1 MRRDQHLSSVGGML
15 PDYSTAVLRRPRPR
29 QYFAGTVR
37 VPYIAPW
44 TGENAPPATITTRLG
59 RGGMGIGYAD
69 EYGIAERRRGALW
82 IRVPVK
88 PGAGAPLLDRV
99 HALRQRQAM
108 NFMLCQYCG
117 RPTDDR
123 RDGRRLFLLH
133 AGTGRPI
140 TDGEKTTT
148 PPVCEGCAV
157 EARGRPSAR
166 RGCVAVLV
174 EEATAWGVAGLGYA
188 PATLRP
194 VPGEHGERFTFVAYG
209 DPRLRWTLAC
219 REVVALHGCTVVDL
233 EDLRER
239 TAA

>member
-1 MRRDQHLSSVGGML
+1 M
-15 PDYSTAVLRRPRPR
+15 
-29 QYFAGTVR
+29 R

-44 TGENAPPATITTRLG
+44 TGENAPPASIMTRHG
-59 RGGMGIGYAD
+59 RDGMEIGYAD
-69 EYGIAERRRGALW
+69 EYGIADRRRGALW

-88 PGAGAPLLDRV
+88 PGVGAPLLDRV

-108 NFMLCQYCG
+108 NFMLCQCCG

-123 RDGRRLFLLH
+123 RDGRRLFLLD
-133 AGTGRPI
+133 AGTGPI
-140 TDGEKTTT
+140 TDGERTTT
-148 PPVCEGCAV
+148 PPICDGCAL
-157 EARGRPSAR
+157 EAWGRPSAR
-166 RGCVAVLV
+166 RGRVALLV
-174 EEATAWGVAGLGYA
+174 EEATAWGVAGVGYA

-219 REVVALHGCTVVDL
+219 REVVALHGCTAVDL

-239 TAA
+239 TAI